1 MTRMGWQPCNSF
13 QLWSSWDLC
22 TVVEQKLWL
31 VGKRI
36 SEHTVWISFGFN
48 QRLLLERER
57 SEMSTLVSAWC
68 HWDTSLSWFLSGC
81 MWQLKWAGWLSHL
94 SEAVSTISPPE
105 GNGTLGPSMA
115 HFQNIEHSN
124 FGMPS
129 LRRYKCGCW
138 SSHWFGYQVVVASS
152 N

>member
-1 MTRMGWQPCNSF
+1 MTARSF
-13 QLWSSWDLC
+13 QLWSSWDIC

-36 SEHTVWISFGFN
+36 SEHTVWLSFGFN

-57 SEMSTLVSAWC
+57 NEMSTLIRVWY

-81 MWQLKWAGWLSHL
+81 MWQLQWTGWLSLL
-94 SEAVSTISPPE
+94 SEVVSTISPSE
-105 GNGTLGPSMA
+105 GSGTLGPSIA
-115 HFQNIEHSN
+115 HFQNVEHLN
-124 FGMPS
+124 FGKPS
-129 LRRYKCGCW
+129 LRHYKRGCW
-138 SSHWFGYQVVVASS
+138 SSHWFGYQVVVAFS